1 MTACPCSA
9 DRDYAD
15 CCGRYLA
22 GGQLPPTAE
31 ALMRSRYT
39 AFARQNAN
47 WLYATL
53 LPSKREKNELKSL
66 QKSFRGI
73 RWTGLEILATD
84 RGGEQDSEGTVE
96 FRARCEANGEQ
107 GAIHERSTF
116 VKQAGRWYYV
126 DGEVLS

>member
-15 CCGRYLA
+15 CCGRYLS

-47 WLYATL
+47 WLYASL
-53 LPSKREKNELKSL
+53 LPAKREKNELKSL

-73 RWTGLEILATD
+73 TWTQLEVLATD
-84 RGGEQDSEGTVE
+84 KGGAQDSEGTVE
-96 FRARCEANGEQ
+96 FRAHCTANGET
-107 GAIHERSTF
+107 ATIHERSSF
-116 VKQAGRWYYV
+116 VKQGDRWYYV
-126 DGEVLS
+126 DGEMLS